1 MPRKRGNGDGTIYKM
16 ESKGLWAAQLT
27 IGVDANGKPKRKTI
41 YGKRQADVRA
51 KLDALKNEL
60 ATGSVIEPDKI
71 TVAKYILSL
80 VETDRALNQIGDN
93 TYLRK
98 LASCKRIAA
107 SSIGDRPLQAVR
119 PPPTA
124 SCAAT
129 ASDPI
134 PYRDHQLFQ
143 FSDRQGLCPAGPLL
157 SHSP

>member
-71 TVAKYILSL
+71 TSTKKDGFFS
-80 VETDRALNQIGDN
+80 
-93 TYLRK
+93 
-98 LASCKRIAA
+98 
-107 SSIGDRPLQAVR
+107 RPLFLPV
-119 PPPTA
+119 
-124 SCAAT
+124 S
-129 ASDPI
+129 I
-134 PYRDHQLFQ
+134 F
-143 FSDRQGLCPAGPLL
+143 GLVKPNFRLCKK
-157 SHSP
+157 